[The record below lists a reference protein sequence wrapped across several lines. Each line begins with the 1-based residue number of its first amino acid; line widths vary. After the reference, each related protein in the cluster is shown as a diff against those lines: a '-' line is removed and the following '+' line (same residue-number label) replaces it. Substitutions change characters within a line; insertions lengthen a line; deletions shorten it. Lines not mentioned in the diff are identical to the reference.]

1 MDRARAGLLA
11 LGSSYSPRL
20 PGLVDQWHLRVS
32 SPITVTGSRRLL
44 PPSLGPLGHPAR
56 KQRRNRNRR
65 TERSQ
70 HDERAA
76 RNGRRLLSS
85 LTLERPGGEIGPAQV
100 KKPKNPEKTSPRASL
115 TTGQAASHCQVS
127 TPTVK
132 TWIREGRLRAY
143 KTPGGHARI
152 AVDEFQRFLK
162 RHRMPIYPTPPPPAG
177 VLIVDDEPQIVE
189 MLVEFLTHHPRGFKI
204 ETASDGYEALIKLGS
219 LRPALLILD
228 AMMPKLDGMEVC
240 RHLRSNPETK
250 GIRILGVTGHPA
262 MASELLA
269 AGADAVLSKPL
280 ALDALESHLSGLVD
294 AR

>member
-1 MDRARAGLLA
+1 MGI
-11 LGSSYSPRL
+11 
-20 PGLVDQWHLRVS
+20 PGADN
-32 SPITVTGSRRLL
+32 
-44 PPSLGPLGHPAR
+44 A
-56 KQRRNRNRR
+56 RNRNRT

-70 HDERAA
+70 HGEWATGTAA
-76 RNGRRLLSS
+76 GALDIEGTRWGNG
-85 LTLERPGGEIGPAQV
+85 PVQV
-100 KKPKNPEKTSPRASL
+100 KKPKNPEKASPRASL

-132 TWIREGRLRAY
+132 TWIREGRLRAF

-177 VLIVDDEPQIVE
+177 VLIVDDEPQLVE

-228 AMMPKLDGMEVC
+228 AMMPK
-240 RHLRSNPETK
+240 
-250 GIRILGVTGHPA
+250 
-262 MASELLA
+262 
-269 AGADAVLSKPL
+269 
-280 ALDALESHLSGLVD
+280 
-294 AR
+294 